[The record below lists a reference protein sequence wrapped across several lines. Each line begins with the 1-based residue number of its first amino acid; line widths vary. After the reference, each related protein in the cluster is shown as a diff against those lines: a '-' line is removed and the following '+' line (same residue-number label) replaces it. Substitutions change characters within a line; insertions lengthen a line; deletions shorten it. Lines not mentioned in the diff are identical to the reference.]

1 MPRAKLTFRQRDVT
15 AAVKAVEAAGHRV
28 ERVDIAPDG
37 RISVIVVIAARLAK
51 DANAQTNEWDE
62 LLDEDPTALPP

>member
-15 AAVKAVEAAGHRV
+15 AAVKAVEAAGHVV
-28 ERVDIAPDG
+28 ERVEIAPDG
-37 RISVIVVIAARLAK
+37 RIVVIATKLAT

-62 LLDEDPTALPP
+62 VLDEDPAALRP